1 MLPVVGVGP
10 TDERAVALSDELFS
24 QGSINL
30 DIAQWCGSIAVQ
42 GIHAGPG
49 EAHAVARADEED
61 PFVCVSAG

>member
-10 TDERAVALSDELFS
+10 TDERAVALSDELLTH
-24 QGSINL
+24 GGVYP
-30 DIAQWCGSIAVQ
+30 DVAQWRSYGVVK
-42 GIHAGPG
+42 GIYAGPG